1 MDYFFNQKI
10 AKNMAFLLNTIFL
23 CMHIFFFL
31 FFSYYHVGIMANFN
45 IFSMIFYFCSY
56 PEQPSSNT
64 STVKMFLA
72 YTVFV
77 CVL

>member
-31 FFSYYHVGIMANFN
+31 FLATIMLELWQILIYSA
-45 IFSMIFYFCSY
+45 
-56 PEQPSSNT
+56 
-64 STVKMFLA
+64 
-72 YTVFV
+72 
-77 CVL
+77 